1 MKNQDSILIF
11 GSSGQI
17 GKALIRKFTKN
28 NYKVTA
34 VTRSIHQKGYQIKT
48 QSNYGYLE
56 LEEINSFNEE
66 NISKLMENSSVCINL
81 IGILYEKKK
90 NHFNIIHSDLPALLS
105 KVAKKKSIKQLIHLS
120 ALGIDASVDSKY
132 AISKLDGENKVKEN
146 FPKAV
151 ILRPSL
157 VYSVDDNF
165 TTNFM
170 SLLSILPMMP
180 LYYEGKTKFTPIHVS
195 DLANII
201 FNIVEKKIYGE
212 IIECIGPEV
221 LTFKEI
227 LLKILKSINK
237 KRFLFSMPLFLA
249 KINAKLFQL
258 MPNPLLTIDQL
269 RLLKYDNIVSNKY
282 KTNYDFK
289 MYANKKFEE
298 EINRY
303 SYNWTSGGQFSKKRI
318 DKIN

>member
-28 NYKVTA
+28 NYKVIA

-237 KRFLFSMPLFLA
+237 KRFLFPMPLSLA

-282 KTNYDFK
+282 KTNFDFK

>member
-1 MKNQDSILIF
+1 
-11 GSSGQI
+11 
-17 GKALIRKFTKN
+17 
-28 NYKVTA
+28 
-34 VTRSIHQKGYQIKT
+34 
-48 QSNYGYLE
+48 
-56 LEEINSFNEE
+56 
-66 NISKLMENSSVCINL
+66 
-81 IGILYEKKK
+81 
-90 NHFNIIHSDLPALLS
+90 
-105 KVAKKKSIKQLIHLS
+105 
-120 ALGIDASVDSKY
+120 
-132 AISKLDGENKVKEN
+132 
-146 FPKAV
+146 
-151 ILRPSL
+151 
-157 VYSVDDNF
+157 
-165 TTNFM
+165 
-170 SLLSILPMMP
+170 MMP

-282 KTNYDFK
+282 KTNFDFK

-303 SYNWTSGGQFSKKRI
+303 SYNWTSGGQLSKKRI

>member
-1 MKNQDSILIF
+1 M
-11 GSSGQI
+11 
-17 GKALIRKFTKN
+17 
-28 NYKVTA
+28 
-34 VTRSIHQKGYQIKT
+34 
-48 QSNYGYLE
+48 
-56 LEEINSFNEE
+56 
-66 NISKLMENSSVCINL
+66 
-81 IGILYEKKK
+81 
-90 NHFNIIHSDLPALLS
+90 PALLS

-120 ALGIDASVDSKY
+120 ALGIDSSVDSKY

-237 KRFLFSMPLFLA
+237 KRFLVPMPLALA

-258 MPNPLLTIDQL
+258 MPKPLLTIDQL
-269 RLLKYDNIVSNKY
+269 KLLKSD
-282 KTNYDFK
+282 
-289 MYANKKFEE
+289 
-298 EINRY
+298 Y
-303 SYNWTSGGQFSKKRI
+303 SLALV
-318 DKIN
+318 

>member
-170 SLLSILPMMP
+170 SLLSTLPMMP

-282 KTNYDFK
+282 KTNFDFK

>member
-120 ALGIDASVDSKY
+120 ALGIDSSVDSKY

-237 KRFLFSMPLFLA
+237 KRFLFPMPLFLA

-282 KTNYDFK
+282 KTNFDFK

>member
-1 MKNQDSILIF
+1 M
-11 GSSGQI
+11 
-17 GKALIRKFTKN
+17 
-28 NYKVTA
+28 
-34 VTRSIHQKGYQIKT
+34 
-48 QSNYGYLE
+48 
-56 LEEINSFNEE
+56 
-66 NISKLMENSSVCINL
+66 
-81 IGILYEKKK
+81 
-90 NHFNIIHSDLPALLS
+90 
-105 KVAKKKSIKQLIHLS
+105 S
-120 ALGIDASVDSKY
+120 ALGIDSSIDSKY
-132 AISKLDGENKVKEN
+132 AISKLKGENKVREN
-146 FPKAV
+146 FSKAV

-170 SLLSILPMMP
+170 RLLSILPIMP

-201 FNIVEKKIYGE
+201 FEIVEKQIIGE
-212 IIECIGPEV
+212 TIECIGPEI

-237 KRFLFSMPLFLA
+237 KRFLVPMPLALA

-258 MPNPLLTIDQL
+258 MPKPLLTIDQL
-269 RLLKYDNIVSNKY
+269 KLLKYDNIASNKY
-282 KTNYDFK
+282 KTNFDLK

-318 DKIN
+318 NKIY